1 MAAVWIPSLLRNL
14 TDGKET
20 LQVPGST
27 VREVIDNLDRL
38 HPGIKARL
46 CEGDELRR
54 GLAVAIDSQLAQHG
68 LAQHVPEDS
77 EVHFVPAISG
87 G

>member
-1 MAAVWIPSLLRNL
+1 MPTVWIPSLLRGL
-14 TDGKET
+14 TQGKDT
-20 LQVPGST
+20 LEVPGAT
-27 VREVIDNLDRL
+27 VREIIDNLDAV
-38 HPGIKARL
+38 HPGIKSRL
-46 CEGDELRR
+46 CDGDELRR

-68 LAQHVPEDS
+68 LSQPVPANS